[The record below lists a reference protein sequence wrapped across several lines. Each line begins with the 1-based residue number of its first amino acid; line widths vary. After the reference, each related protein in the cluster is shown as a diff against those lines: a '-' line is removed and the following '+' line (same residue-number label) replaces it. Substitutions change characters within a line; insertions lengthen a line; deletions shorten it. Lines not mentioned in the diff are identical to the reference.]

1 MASFNEVVLILHFL
15 GLAMGFSVSIGN
27 IVVVNLMAKAA
38 PGERAV
44 LARFPPAIS
53 KVGHAGLG
61 LLWATG
67 LTMLYTRWNGLA
79 GMPWQFHVKLTAVIL
94 LTLTVAY
101 LTRLEKQVRRGD
113 TAAAAR
119 IQTFGKVASASALV
133 AVIFAVLTFD

>member
-1 MASFNEVVLILHFL
+1 MTTFNEVVLILHFL
-15 GLAMGFSVSIGN
+15 GLAMGMSVSFGN
-27 IVVVNLMAKAA
+27 IVMLNLIAKAA
-38 PGERAV
+38 PPEKAV

-53 KVGHAGLG
+53 KVGRAGLA

-94 LTLTVAY
+94 LTLTVVY
-101 LTRLEKQVRRGD
+101 LTRLEGQVSRGD
-113 TAAAAR
+113 AAAAAR